1 LDIIMMVLLLV
12 IFLMFAMNGM
22 LSVGGGERET
32 QTVLSQEERVRSF
45 AGKFKLTP
53 RETEV
58 LKAVS
63 SNEKTLAAIAS
74 EMGISERVLQRH
86 LSSIYKKT
94 GTQTRNGLTLALHGI
109 KSGS

>member
-1 LDIIMMVLLLV
+1 
-12 IFLMFAMNGM
+12 MNGM
-22 LSVGGGERET
+22 LSVSGGEHES
-32 QTVLSQEERVRSF
+32 QLVLSPEDRINSF
-45 AGKFKLTP
+45 AEKYQLTL
-53 RETEV
+53 REKEV
-58 LKAVS
+58 LTAVS
-63 SNEKTLAAIAS
+63 TNEKTLAAIAS